1 MPPLTKAIF
10 KSKTLQICG
19 TQLSIGCNNSKLIP
33 EKKKK
38 KKKKKKSKIKEAKFG
53 VNITPFTN

>member
-33 EKKKK
+33 EKKK
-38 KKKKKKSKIKEAKFG
+38 SKIKEAKFG